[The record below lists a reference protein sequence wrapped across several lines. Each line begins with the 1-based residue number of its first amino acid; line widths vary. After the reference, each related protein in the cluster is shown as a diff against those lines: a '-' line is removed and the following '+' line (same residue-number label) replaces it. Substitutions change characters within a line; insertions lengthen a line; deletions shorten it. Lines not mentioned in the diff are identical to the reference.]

1 MLELINKCF
10 CFIFNC
16 RFLQNILKK
25 ILHGMEKER
34 KDMIEKQKAVEWKE
48 DTENKNKITRFK
60 NECIKVNVS

>member
-1 MLELINKCF
+1 MEWK
-10 CFIFNC
+10 
-16 RFLQNILKK
+16 RKK
-25 ILHGMEKER
+25 